1 MLALILAITSTKQ
14 LHDSTKQTLTYIS
27 LSCVQSTIQKQDIDF
42 SVVPHFGDT
51 AQGRFPSCSSF
62 DEILSLLMTIFSSFF
77 AVTVF
82 LNQNV
87 SHYVSFLTNKRFLF
101 IKSNQFRSTNSRNMI
116 NDSYIGY
123 DKFLPEQ
130 FILYKRI
137 VKVDLFAMYCLLRL
151 QLPNRSQLM
160 QQYMNH
166 KTHPEMMSST
176 LVK

>member
-1 MLALILAITSTKQ
+1 
-14 LHDSTKQTLTYIS
+14 
-27 LSCVQSTIQKQDIDF
+27 
-42 SVVPHFGDT
+42 
-51 AQGRFPSCSSF
+51 
-62 DEILSLLMTIFSSFF
+62 MTIFSSFF

-130 FILYKRI
+130 LILYKRI
-137 VKVDLFAMYCLLRL
+137 VKVDLFRNVLSPKA
-151 QLPNRSQLM
+151 
-160 QQYMNH
+160 
-166 KTHPEMMSST
+166 TVT
-176 LVK
+176 

>member
-1 MLALILAITSTKQ
+1 MKFIWWNLVTSY
-14 LHDSTKQTLTYIS
+14 DY
-27 LSCVQSTIQKQDIDF
+27 
-42 SVVPHFGDT
+42 
-51 AQGRFPSCSSF
+51 FPF
-62 DEILSLLMTIFSSFF
+62 FF

-87 SHYVSFLTNKRFLF
+87 SHYISFLTNKRFLF

-176 LVK
+176 LVKWCIHPLFLPAIITESDG

>member
-1 MLALILAITSTKQ
+1 
-14 LHDSTKQTLTYIS
+14 
-27 LSCVQSTIQKQDIDF
+27 
-42 SVVPHFGDT
+42 
-51 AQGRFPSCSSF
+51 
-62 DEILSLLMTIFSSFF
+62 
-77 AVTVF
+77 
-82 LNQNV
+82 
-87 SHYVSFLTNKRFLF
+87 
-101 IKSNQFRSTNSRNMI
+101 MI

-123 DKFLPEQ
+123 DKFLREQ

-176 LVK
+176 LVKWCIHPLFLPAIITKSDG

>member
-1 MLALILAITSTKQ
+1 
-14 LHDSTKQTLTYIS
+14 
-27 LSCVQSTIQKQDIDF
+27 
-42 SVVPHFGDT
+42 
-51 AQGRFPSCSSF
+51 
-62 DEILSLLMTIFSSFF
+62 MTIFSL
-77 AVTVF
+77 F
-82 LNQNV
+82 LPWLF
-87 SHYVSFLTNKRFLF
+87 FLTKMFLIKYLFNEQTLFLF

-176 LVK
+176 LVKWCIHPLFLPAIITESDG

>member
-1 MLALILAITSTKQ
+1 
-14 LHDSTKQTLTYIS
+14 
-27 LSCVQSTIQKQDIDF
+27 
-42 SVVPHFGDT
+42 
-51 AQGRFPSCSSF
+51 
-62 DEILSLLMTIFSSFF
+62 MTIFSLFF
-77 AVTVF
+77 PWLF
-82 LNQNV
+82 
-87 SHYVSFLTNKRFLF
+87 FLTKMFLIKYLFNEQTLFLF

-176 LVK
+176 LVKWCIHPLFLPAIITESDG

>member
-1 MLALILAITSTKQ
+1 
-14 LHDSTKQTLTYIS
+14 
-27 LSCVQSTIQKQDIDF
+27 
-42 SVVPHFGDT
+42 
-51 AQGRFPSCSSF
+51 
-62 DEILSLLMTIFSSFF
+62 MTIFPLIFPWLF
-77 AVTVF
+77 
-82 LNQNV
+82 
-87 SHYVSFLTNKRFLF
+87 FLTKMFLIKYLFNEQTLFLF

-176 LVK
+176 LVKWCIHPLFLPAIITESDG

>member
-1 MLALILAITSTKQ
+1 M
-14 LHDSTKQTLTYIS
+14 
-27 LSCVQSTIQKQDIDF
+27 
-42 SVVPHFGDT
+42 
-51 AQGRFPSCSSF
+51 
-62 DEILSLLMTIFSSFF
+62 
-77 AVTVF
+77 TVF

-87 SHYVSFLTNKRFLF
+87 SHYISFLTNKRCFFF

-116 NDSYIGY
+116 SDSYIGY

-176 LVK
+176 LVMHPPALSTRHYYKERRLRFHLFRSLLTLRFNEWSINTDHVTHSKKTHFRFLRKKSQKSTAKY

>member
-1 MLALILAITSTKQ
+1 
-14 LHDSTKQTLTYIS
+14 
-27 LSCVQSTIQKQDIDF
+27 
-42 SVVPHFGDT
+42 
-51 AQGRFPSCSSF
+51 
-62 DEILSLLMTIFSSFF
+62 MTIFPLFF
-77 AVTVF
+77 PWLF
-82 LNQNV
+82 
-87 SHYVSFLTNKRFLF
+87 FLTKMFLIKYLFNEQTLFLF

-176 LVK
+176 LVKWCIHPLFLPAIMTESDG

>member
-1 MLALILAITSTKQ
+1 
-14 LHDSTKQTLTYIS
+14 
-27 LSCVQSTIQKQDIDF
+27 
-42 SVVPHFGDT
+42 
-51 AQGRFPSCSSF
+51 
-62 DEILSLLMTIFSSFF
+62 MTIFPLFF
-77 AVTVF
+77 PWLF
-82 LNQNV
+82 
-87 SHYVSFLTNKRFLF
+87 FLTKMFLIKYLFNEQTLFLF

-176 LVK
+176 LVKWCIHPLFLPAIITKSDG

>member
-1 MLALILAITSTKQ
+1 
-14 LHDSTKQTLTYIS
+14 
-27 LSCVQSTIQKQDIDF
+27 
-42 SVVPHFGDT
+42 
-51 AQGRFPSCSSF
+51 
-62 DEILSLLMTIFSSFF
+62 MTIFPLFF
-77 AVTVF
+77 PWLF
-82 LNQNV
+82 
-87 SHYVSFLTNKRFLF
+87 FLTKMFLIKYLFNEQTLFLF

-176 LVK
+176 LVKWCIHPLFLPAIITESDG